1 MSPRART
8 LLLVMAALLAV
19 GALGSC
25 GGDSHGTRAE
35 RLCRAS
41 LHRAVASS
49 SATSVGEIRNLSGGP
64 AGKSVAADAFPGAH
78 DSAFAAWCWT
88 RSRGSFFAYAVT
100 AGLPPRSV
108 AGYDGVAGAP
118 TPSGP
123 PSVK

>member
-1 MSPRART
+1 MSPRVRA
-8 LLLVMAALLAV
+8 LLFVMAALLAV

-25 GGDSHGTRAE
+25 GGDSHGTRTE
-35 RLCRAS
+35 RLCRGS
-41 LHRAVASS
+41 LNRAVASS

-88 RSRGSFFAYAVT
+88 RSRGSFSAYAVT
-100 AGLPPRSV
+100 AEFPPRSV
-108 AGYDGVAGAP
+108 AGYDGIAGTP

-123 PSVK
+123 PSIK